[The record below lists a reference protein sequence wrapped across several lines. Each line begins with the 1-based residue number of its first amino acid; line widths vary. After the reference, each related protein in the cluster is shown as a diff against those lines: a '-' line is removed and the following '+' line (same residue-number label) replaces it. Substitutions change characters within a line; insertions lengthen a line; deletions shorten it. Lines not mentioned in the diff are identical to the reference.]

1 MARPDQAPGQP
12 MPPPQGSFVSS
23 IPGMKTAPVE
33 HVIRAKTRE
42 NMAKTPEAFKAYNEL
57 SRSMRIV
64 NRASK
69 GPMAGKPFMVK
80 VNGEAWPEGSDNEEP
95 ETWLQPGEYMD
106 VPKDVGLHIC
116 GNVWDPKLPD
126 KADIILRYGD
136 YQYEGYQFGTAG
148 GRMPNMVRTGLP
160 PLPDLAVS
168 EINGRHKEI
177 GGWKCI
183 VDLYL
188 RGERFGDVSI
198 TSDSLA
204 AEPQEHFELV
214 KA

>member
-1 MARPDQAPGQP
+1 MGRPEPGQP
-12 MPPPQGSFVSS
+12 MPAPEGAFVNS

-42 NMAKTPEAFKAYNEL
+42 NMAKTPEAFKLYNDL
-57 SRSMRIV
+57 ARSMRIV
-64 NRASK
+64 NRATK
-69 GPMAGKPFMVK
+69 GPEAGKPFCCR
-80 VNGEAWPEGSDNEEP
+80 VNGEMWPEGADNDYP

-116 GNVWDPKLPD
+116 GNVWDPKMPD
-126 KADIILRYGD
+126 KQDIILRYGD
-136 YQYEGYQFGTAG
+136 FQYQETPWGTAS
-148 GRMPNMVRTGLP
+148 GRMPKMVRAGLP

-168 EINGRHKEI
+168 EIDGRHREK

-188 RGERFGDVSI
+188 KGERIGDVSM
-198 TSDSLA
+198 DSLQLA
-204 AEPQEHFELV
+204 AEPEEHFELV

>member
-1 MARPDQAPGQP
+1 

-57 SRSMRIV
+57 ARSMRIV

-69 GPMAGKPFMVK
+69 GPLAGKAFMAK
-80 VNGEAWPEGSDNEEP
+80 CNGEAWPDGADNDDEGS
-95 ETWLQPGEYMD
+95 WLQPGEYMD
-106 VPKDVGLHIC
+106 VPKDVALYLC
-116 GNVWDPKLPD
+116 GNLWDPKLPD
-126 KADIILRYGD
+126 RMDIIHRYGD
-136 YQYEGYQFGTAG
+136 FQYQGTEWG
-148 GRMPNMVRTGLP
+148 QGTGRMPPMVRVGFP

-168 EINGRHKEI
+168 EIDGRHRER
-177 GGWKCI
+177 GGWKCM

-188 RGERFGDVSI
+188 KGEKVGDVSI
-198 TSDSLA
+198 TEAELA